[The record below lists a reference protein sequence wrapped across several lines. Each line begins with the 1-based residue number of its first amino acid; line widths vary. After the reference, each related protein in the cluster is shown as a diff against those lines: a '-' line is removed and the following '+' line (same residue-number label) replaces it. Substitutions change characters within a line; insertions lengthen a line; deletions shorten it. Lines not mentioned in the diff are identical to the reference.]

1 MLRRCGSRAGDQ
13 IKTVQGF
20 GWCGPAEDDVVVE
33 RVRSSVINVTQL
45 SLVPVACPDKTRLC
59 AYVPVCLL
67 AWDPI
72 DVGWHAYCFL
82 IKCRRASSRNGVTTE
97 NGALAVEPLL
107 GCSAACLLVCL
118 SAWPQH
124 DESTTQ
130 DRACAVARVGSE
142 RVARRAMGIAFA
154 ISQKPSAKSH
164 QPKAGS
170 RS

>member
-13 IKTVQGF
+13 MKTVQGL

-97 NGALAVEPLL
+97 NGALAVERLPGL
-107 GCSAACLLVCL
+107 
-118 SAWPQH
+118 
-124 DESTTQ
+124 STTSRRPQ
-130 DRACAVARVGSE
+130 DRACAVARVGSKG
-142 RVARRAMGIAFA
+142 VARRAMGNGHCFRN
-154 ISQKPSAKSH
+154 